1 MILSN
6 HYLNQQFF
14 SNENQIFKS
23 ILLINNMITLGKD
36 EIAKYPFLADA
47 GQYLK
52 DKGFTLQQFG
62 IDPVLK
68 IPLEKAFD
76 RVQVSADGKIY
87 KSDLIDGEASD
98 IALENEVFSFLLA
111 IVLLKLTGITTL
123 IKRFALAEARRAEKY
138 LEKDLANITDDS
150 KKELAIKII
159 DDLFSIQVK
168 KQDDFFIIPI
178 SNYLEHSI
186 NFHEREWKL
195 VNRRVKN
202 GSVFLTPHETVRL
215 IRKELSNYISSKIF
229 NAKMPSMISGFEE
242 PVKKLNSLSKKFVT
256 YTVTNGEYPPCIKH
270 AIEIL
275 EKGENLPHS
284 GRFML
289 ATFLLSRNQSIE
301 QIAPLFKNAPDYN
314 ERVTLYQLNHLA
326 GTSGSGTQYSCPS
339 CEKLKTQNLCFAIP
353 ECNNILNPLQFGKKR
368 K

>member
-1 MILSN
+1 
-6 HYLNQQFF
+6 
-14 SNENQIFKS
+14 
-23 ILLINNMITLGKD
+23 MITLGKD

-62 IDPVLK
+62 TDPDLK
-68 IPLEKAFD
+68 LSVEKALD

-87 KSDLIDGEASD
+87 KSDLIDGEASKD
-98 IALENEVFSFLLA
+98 YVLEREVFSFLLA
-111 IVLLKLTGITTL
+111 IVLLKLTGMNTL
-123 IKRFALAEARRAEKY
+123 IKRFSLAEARRAEKY
-138 LEKDLANITDDS
+138 LEKDLANITDES
-150 KKELAIKII
+150 KKELAIRII
-159 DDLFSIQVK
+159 DDLFSIQIK
-168 KQDDFFIIPI
+168 KLNDYFIIPI
-178 SNYLEHSI
+178 SKYLTHSI

-195 VNRRVKN
+195 INRHVEN
-202 GSVFLTPHETVRL
+202 GYVFLTPHETVRL
-215 IRKELSNYISSKIF
+215 IRKELGNYINSKII
-229 NAKMPSMISGFEE
+229 NAKTPSMIPGLEDQ
-242 PVKKLNSLSKKFVT
+242 VAKLVNLSKKFVT
-256 YTVTNGEYPPCIKH
+256 HSVTTGEYPPCIKH
-270 AIEIL
+270 AIDVL

-289 ATFLLSRNQSIE
+289 ATFLLSRNQSVE

-314 ERVTLYQLNHLA
+314 EKVTLYQLNHLK

-353 ECNNILNPLQFGKKR
+353 ECNNIFNPLQFGKKER